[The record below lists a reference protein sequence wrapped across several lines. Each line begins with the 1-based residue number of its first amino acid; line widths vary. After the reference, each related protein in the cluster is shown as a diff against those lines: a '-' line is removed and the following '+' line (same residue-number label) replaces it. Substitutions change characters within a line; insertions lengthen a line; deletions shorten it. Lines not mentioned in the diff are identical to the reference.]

1 VTEVI
6 SASPTFASLGLAE
19 QLLAALAGSGY
30 TTPTSIQAQAIP
42 PLLAGKDVLGL
53 AETGSGKT
61 AAFALPILQAL
72 SKIKDP
78 VAPRTCRALILAPTR
93 ELAIQIGES
102 FETYGKQFHLRHTV
116 IFGGVGSRPQIRAM
130 DRGVDILIA
139 TPGRLLDLMGTK
151 NVNLSRV
158 QFFVLDEADR
168 MLDMGFIRD
177 VKRITKELPKVRQ
190 SLLFSATMPQD
201 ITSLANEIL
210 HHPVR
215 VEVARAGKT
224 VDRIEQ
230 FVYHVDTKSK
240 RGVLAALLKDDA
252 MSRVILFTRTKH
264 GADRVARGLGASGVG
279 AFAIHGNKS
288 QNARQAALE
297 SFRTGKAR
305 VLVATDIAARGIDID
320 DITHVVNYDIPNIPE
335 SYVHRI
341 GRTARAG
348 KTGVA
353 IALCAPEERAFL
365 RDIERLTRKPLT
377 PGAAIVGLAEV
388 TASLPPIPNKGGGD
402 DRDDDSTFERGRGRI
417 AGRRH
422 VPHARPA
429 TAWRDTDPARPAEAG
444 AHAASNART
453 RDDRGAPR
461 RDSDR
466 RGNSRDGERRG
477 PPKTDHSV
485 GDRAPSD
492 RPRSDAP
499 RAPRTHGSHGDRP
512 FAKGPGAPRSD
523 RPFQARDGERR
534 GPSADGERRPPPRD
548 GGRDNHRSS
557 APRSTSAPRGEGRP
571 FQGRSDAPRSGEAP
585 RGDRGADRGG
595 DRGRPPERREGA
607 GRDFKR
613 PDRSN
618 DRGGDRGAD
627 RGERTRDP
635 VISSSKPWENKS
647 GENKS
652 GENRPSATHESRP
665 QNARPDNAG
674 APRTAA
680 PRSDD
685 RSPGGGRPEGR
696 RPESRGPDGRPA
708 NRWSAGSGSRPRGG
722 DQPRRA
728 GDAGRTKTD

>member
-1 VTEVI
+1 M
-6 SASPTFASLGLAE
+6 
-19 QLLAALAGSGY
+19 
-30 TTPTSIQAQAIP
+30 
-42 PLLAGKDVLGL
+42 

-72 SKIKDP
+72 AKIKDP

-116 IFGGVGSRPQIRAM
+116 VFGGVGSRPQIRAM

-139 TPGRLLDLMGTK
+139 TPGRLLDLMGTR
-151 NVNLSRV
+151 NVNLARV

-224 VDRIEQ
+224 VDRIDQ

-240 RGVLAALLKDDA
+240 RGVLAALLKDEA

-320 DITHVVNYDIPNIPE
+320 DISHVVNYDIPNIPE

-377 PGAAIVGLAEV
+377 LGAVIPGLAEV
-388 TASLPPIPNKGGGD
+388 TASLPPIPTKGGD
-402 DRDDDSTFERGRGRI
+402 DRDESETFERGRGRVS
-417 AGRRH
+417 GRRH
-422 VPHARPA
+422 VPHTRPA
-429 TAWRDTDPARPAEAG
+429 TAWRDTDPARPTEAG
-444 AHAASNART
+444 ANASRGGERSARPFS
-453 RDDRGAPR
+453 RDDRGGNRGPQ
-461 RDSDR
+461 RDS
-466 RGNSRDGERRG
+466 ERRG
-477 PPKTDHSV
+477 PPKTDLTV
-485 GDRAPSD
+485 GDRVPSD

-499 RAPRTHGSHGDRP
+499 RGEARGAAPRTHGKFGDRP
-512 FAKGPGAPRSD
+512 FSKGPGAPRGD
-523 RPFQARDGERR
+523 RPVQARGAQDGDRRGSSSDGERR
-534 GPSADGERRPPPRD
+534 GPPRD
-548 GGRDNHRSS
+548 GGRDNHRNS
-557 APRSTSAPRGEGRP
+557 APRSDALRT
-571 FQGRSDAPRSGEAP
+571 DAPR
-585 RGDRGADRGG
+585 G
-595 DRGRPPERREGA
+595 DRGRPPERREAA

-613 PDRSN
+613 PERPN
-618 DRGGDRGAD
+618 DRGVDRV
-627 RGERTRDP
+627 REP
-635 VISSSKPWENKS
+635 VVNASKPWETRTSDSRPNVT
-647 GENKS
+647 
-652 GENRPSATHESRP
+652 GENRPHH
-665 QNARPDNAG
+665 AG
-674 APRTAA
+674 AADRTA
-680 PRSDD
+680 PRGDN
-685 RSPGGGRPEGR
+685 RSPAGARPEGR
-696 RPESRGPDGRPA
+696 RPDTRGADGRPA
-708 NRWSAGSGSRPRGG
+708 NRWNTGDRPRGG
-722 DQPRRA
+722 DRPRPPA
-728 GDAGRTKTD
+728 HAGRAKTD

>member
-1 VTEVI
+1 MTDV
-6 SASPTFASLGLAE
+6 TFASLGLAE
-19 QLLAALAGSGY
+19 QLLTALAASGY

-72 SKIKDP
+72 AKIKDP

-130 DRGVDILIA
+130 DRGVDVLIA
-139 TPGRLLDLMGTK
+139 TPGRLLDLMGTR
-151 NVNLSRV
+151 NVNLARV

-230 FVYHVDTKSK
+230 YVYHVDTKSK
-240 RGVLAALLKDDA
+240 RGVLVALLKDEA

-264 GADRVARGLGASGVG
+264 GADRVARGLGASGIG

-320 DITHVVNYDIPNIPE
+320 DISHVVNYDIPNIPE

-377 PGAAIVGLAEV
+377 PGAAIAGLAEV
-388 TASLPPIPNKGGGD
+388 TASLPPIPSKGD
-402 DRDDDSTFERGRGRI
+402 DRDESETFERGRGRV

-422 VPHARPA
+422 TPHARPA
-429 TAWRDTDPARPAEAG
+429 TAWRDTDPVRPVEAG
-444 AHAASNART
+444 ASAPRGGERSARPFN
-453 RDDRGAPR
+453 RDDRGGNRGPQ
-461 RDSDR
+461 RD
-466 RGNSRDGERRG
+466 NERRG
-477 PPKTDHSV
+477 PVKTDRTV
-485 GDRAPSD
+485 GDRVPSE

-499 RAPRTHGSHGDRP
+499 RGDARSGAPRTHGKFGDRP
-512 FAKGPGAPRSD
+512 FSKGPGAPRGD
-523 RPFQARDGERR
+523 RPFQARGSQDGDRRGASSDGERR
-534 GPSADGERRPPPRD
+534 GPPRD
-548 GGRDNHRSS
+548 GGRDNHRNS
-557 APRSTSAPRGEGRP
+557 AP
-571 FQGRSDAPRSGEAP
+571 RSDAPRADGP
-585 RGDRGADRGG
+585 RPERS
-595 DRGRPPERREGA
+595 RPPERRDGA
-607 GRDFKR
+607 VRDFKR
-613 PDRSN
+613 PDRTP
-618 DRGGDRGAD
+618 DRGAD
-627 RGERTRDP
+627 RAERTREP
-635 VISSSKPWENKS
+635 VVSSSKPWENRVS
-647 GENKS
+647 
-652 GENRPSATHESRP
+652 ESRP
-665 QNARPDNAG
+665 APTGDNRPHHAG
-674 APRTAA
+674 AADRAA
-680 PRSDD
+680 PRGDN
-685 RSPGGGRPEGR
+685 RGPAGGRPEAR
-696 RPESRGPDGRPA
+696 RPDARGADGRPP
-708 NRWSAGSGSRPRGG
+708 NRWSAGDRPRGG
-722 DQPRRA
+722 DRPRPPA
-728 GDAGRTKTD
+728 HAGRAKTD